1 MRGIA
6 TPTTVWSSAARSS
19 AIATPTVAR
28 TSCLLDDP
36 WVISSPPNQVACN
49 ESKAIGYC
57 GRKRSAIGLKIETN
71 MLNASARLL
80 RLLTLL
86 ETRREWRG
94 AELAARLQISPRTV
108 RNDVARLREL
118 GYPVQ
123 ATPGVAGGYRLA
135 AGAALPPLLLE
146 DDRAAAAAPAPR
158 PSPRGRAGG

>member
-71 MLNASARLL
+71 MLNTSARLL

-118 GYPVQ
+118 GYPVR
-123 ATPGVAGGYRLA
+123 ATPGVAGGYPLS
-135 AGAALPPLLLE
+135 AGPATPPPPPE
-146 DDRAAAAAPAPR
+146 TTQPA
-158 PSPRGRAGG
+158 SPPPPP